1 MQENNKLLE
10 YRDKIDAIDGEIV
23 RLLAERFDIAKEVAE
38 YKKSN
43 NLPIFQADREAEI
56 LRRISEQL
64 SGENRRYREYI
75 LDLYKI
81 ILDKS
86 KIVQKEENNS

>member
-23 RLLAERFDIAKEVAE
+23 RLLAGRFGIAKEVAE

-43 NLPIFQADREAEI
+43 NLPIFQANREAEI

-86 KIVQKEENNS
+86 KIVQNGENNS